1 MGAQATRLKS
11 LLQQRHWQTY
21 RTFCAEYD
29 RAAKT
34 IDSVLVGSW
43 PSRAQLHRWLSGDLK
58 GLPYPDHCRILETM
72 FPGYTAAQLFEP
84 VDLMA
89 HEVADSSTDE
99 WMQVLETVANN
110 LDAPDAAGNEWDATP
125 RGRLS
130 GSDASSLS
138 PQAALQN
145 AEGINDV
152 ARELGQKLLTL
163 KKVLRLSTDEV
174 RLIADASGH
183 LIELEL
189 RLHID
194 IAPGGSAEL
203 SYYYELLNMTDKPI
217 TRIVRE
223 SWFEYTDGG
232 LSIAPVNEGNDR
244 RIAIQRLHETPTM
257 VKMACQISPAIQ
269 PGERAILRYVVK
281 GGQFRDHLYWRQTI
295 RRYTRHLTI
304 SLRHQG
310 VGLLTSCSAIEEHP
324 DGAENSASEE
334 LLWDYD
340 GNDVTITLTR
350 DYLRPN
356 QSITLRWEVDRES
369 AR

>member
-1 MGAQATRLKS
+1 MATQAIRLKV

-29 RAAKT
+29 KAAKQ
-34 IDSVLVGSW
+34 IDSSLVGLW
-43 PSRAQLHRWLSGDLK
+43 PSRAQLHRWLSGNLK
-58 GLPYPDHCRILETM
+58 GLPYPDHCRVLEAM
-72 FPGYTAAQLFEP
+72 FPGHSAAQLFEM
-84 VDLMA
+84 VDDLNR
-89 HEVADSSTDE
+89 ERTESTANE

-110 LDAPDAAGNEWDATP
+110 LDAPDAAGNEWEMAP
-125 RGRLS
+125 RARAS
-130 GSDASSLS
+130 GGPSVVS
-138 PQAALQN
+138 PQAALQS
-145 AEGINDV
+145 AEGVNDV

-189 RLHID
+189 RLTID
-194 IAPGGSAEL
+194 IDRDGNAEL

-217 TRIVRE
+217 TRIIRE

-232 LSIAPVNEGNDR
+232 LTIAPVNEGNDR
-244 RIAIQRLHETPTM
+244 RVAIQRLHETPTM

-269 PGERAILRYVVK
+269 PGERAVLRYTVK

-304 SLRHQG
+304 TLRHQG

-324 DGAENSASEE
+324 DGSENTASEE

-340 GNDVTITLTR
+340 GDDVTITLTR

-356 QSITLRWEVDRES
+356 QSITLRWETDREP